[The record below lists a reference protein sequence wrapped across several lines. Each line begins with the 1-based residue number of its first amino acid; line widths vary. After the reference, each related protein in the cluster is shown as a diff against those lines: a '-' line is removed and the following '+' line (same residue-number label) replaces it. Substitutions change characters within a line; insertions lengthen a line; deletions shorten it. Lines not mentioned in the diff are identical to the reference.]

1 MNYELIAIVHPKS
14 ESDTVIA
21 KIKKIVT
28 ENDGGQLTS
37 KSLGKKTLAQL
48 VRKQTEGEYVLF
60 NFQAPG
66 EAVRKIDNLLRLEQE
81 TILRYLITRT
91 TTQPRPVPTVV
102 VKKSKSS
109 KQASKRKSEVTKG
122 QGKKKKKKG

>member
-21 KIKKIVT
+21 KIAKIVT

-48 VRKQTEGEYVLF
+48 VLKQTEGEYVLF

-91 TTQPRPVPTVV
+91 TTQPRPAPTVV
-102 VKKSKSS
+102 VKKSKP

-122 QGKKKKKKG
+122 KGKKKKKKG